1 MNTLPKSTFDDP
13 SCGPSAYLQVPIP
26 VSTEARVIDVK
37 LDVRDAIVF
46 HNVFQWGAT
55 FP

>member
-1 MNTLPKSTFDDP
+1 MNTLPQSMFADP
-13 SCGPSAYLQVPIP
+13 SRGPSAYLQVPIP

-37 LDVRDAIVF
+37 LDVKDTVVF
-46 HNVFQWGAT
+46 LRFWGAM